1 MLLRNKRRQQMAGD
15 EADPPTRRKT
25 RKGVRMPIVAGIAS
39 LNDFTASSGSILCLT
54 AGIPRQATPSLPVH
68 SHIPSLSEAALS
80 ANSYTDV
87 RSQDSPRTKPKQSI
101 LRQQPQTTIIPA
113 RPPKIAHPSFKQRTA
128 TPSFGKRQ
136 ATSLQTPCTISRRD
150 AGTENSINQAQL
162 TSQNEAKRWSKK

>member
-113 RPPKIAHPSFKQRTA
+113 RPSKNSPPKFQTTNRHPVLRE
-128 TPSFGKRQ
+128 
-136 ATSLQTPCTISRRD
+136 TSSNKPPDSMHNLSARCRYRKL
-150 AGTENSINQAQL
+150 NQSSSTHL
-162 TSQNEAKRWSKK
+162 SK

>member
-1 MLLRNKRRQQMAGD
+1 
-15 EADPPTRRKT
+15 
-25 RKGVRMPIVAGIAS
+25 MPIVAGIAS

-113 RPPKIAHPSFKQRTA
+113 RPSKNSPPVFQTTNRHPVLRE
-128 TPSFGKRQ
+128 
-136 ATSLQTPCTISRRD
+136 TSSNKPPNCMHSLSARH
-150 AGTENSINQAQL
+150 AGTETQSIKLNSTQL
-162 TSQNEAKRWSKK
+162 NSTRKAAKTKKNSKVTVSNKILLRPAIIYL